1 MEPCEPAR
9 IDETL
14 HELNMHGTAQFP
26 FQCFCSYY
34 GGREDDCFPGHWHRE
49 VELVAVASGEAHCLI
64 GNQCIVLRKGQGL
77 FIQSGVIH
85 GYETHSHVEM
95 PTLLFKPEL
104 IASEGSALHA
114 KYVEPLLLSN
124 LSHAV
129 LTAEVPWQASVLA
142 AIRELSALAQAGGPT
157 LELDVHAAVCGLW
170 STLFS
175 HQSEI
180 ETLAKTENAT
190 LVQARLR
197 RMITHIE
204 ENFGCK
210 LRLED
215 IARVASVSVSEAL
228 RCFREG
234 VHTTP
239 IDYLNQYR
247 LKYARSR
254 LLSTTLTVTEIA
266 IECGFSSAAY
276 FDRMFQRGFGVSPS
290 AYRRQHEGRSA

>member
-14 HELNMHGTAQFP
+14 HELNMHGTADFP

-34 GGREDDCFPGHWHRE
+34 GEREDDSFPGHWHQE
-49 VELVAVASGEAHCLI
+49 VEMVSVENGEAHCLI
-64 GNQCIVLRKGQGL
+64 GNERIVLRKGQGL
-77 FIQSGVIH
+77 FIPPGVIH
-85 GYETHSHVEM
+85 GYETPNRLVM

-104 IASEGSALHA
+104 IAPEGSALHA
-114 KYVEPLLLSN
+114 RYVEPLLLAN

-129 LTAEVPWQASVLA
+129 LTIEVPWQASVLS
-142 AIRELSALAQAGGPT
+142 AIRKLYELAQSNGST
-157 LELDVHAAVCGLW
+157 LELDVHAMVCGLW
-170 STLFS
+170 STLFN
-175 HQSEI
+175 HQGEI
-180 ETLAKTENAT
+180 ESLAKTDNAT

-197 RMITHIE
+197 KMITHIE
-204 ENFGCK
+204 ENFSYK

-215 IARVASVSVSEAL
+215 IARVASISVSEAL

-247 LKYARSR
+247 LKYARAR
-254 LLSTTLTVTEIA
+254 LASTSLTITEVA
-266 IECGFSSAAY
+266 SECGFFSAAY
-276 FDRMFQRGFGVSPS
+276 FDRLFQRSLGVSPTV
-290 AYRRQHEGRSA
+290 YRRLHSGQND